1 MRNRAIACAKGA
13 LLLFVLLGCSRQEE
27 FKSETLTFGSHLSG
41 LPVTGIVQSLA
52 AEFER
57 ESGIKIDFQISPD
70 SQWRSI
76 IQSRLE
82 SGDAPDIFCA
92 DTPVNLVSSL
102 HVENYCVPL
111 TDEEWVSRMDENV
124 VPAVSA
130 AGDVYGITFSGKKMY
145 FFIYN
150 KALFEKAGATV
161 PTNYN
166 ELKDTCQKLKAIGV
180 TPMFEGTRNGWHQVL
195 PLFETGGLYLEK
207 DPQLY
212 EKLNANEVDLDEI
225 PELIEIIREIKE
237 CWDLGFFTEDATSR
251 TVEEAKEAFYFGQCA
266 MFVGEIAWIHEVK
279 SSFAEFDEST
289 AGIFVMPWGGNQVVG
304 VNPASNALFISKRSA
319 HIEEAKEFFAFLAR
333 KENLQKRLEGEPR
346 LSELCWPQI
355 HGGYS
360 DEVLEFL
367 DGLPKAPVVQIAVN
381 YIDNQWMD
389 IGKDI
394 ENMFKGTLT
403 PDDVLA
409 LMMERR
415 RNQAVSGGDPG
426 WTSQ

>member
-1 MRNRAIACAKGA
+1 MKARVIACAASA
-13 LLLFVLLGCSRQEE
+13 LLVCGLLGCSRQEE

-70 SQWRSI
+70 SMWRNI
-76 IQSRLE
+76 IQTHLE
-82 SGDAPDIFCA
+82 AGDAPDIFCA

-130 AGDVYGITFSGKKMY
+130 AGDVYGITFAGKKMY

-150 KALFEKAGATV
+150 KELFEKAGADV
-161 PTNYN
+161 PTNYS
-166 ELKDTCQKLKAIGV
+166 ELKDACQKLKAIGV
-180 TPMFEGTRNGWHQVL
+180 TPMFEGTRNGWQQVL
-195 PLFETGGLYLEK
+195 PLFETGGLYLEQ

-212 EKLNANEVDLDEI
+212 EKLNANEVDLDDI
-225 PELIEIIREIKE
+225 PCLIEIIREIKE
-237 CWDLGFFTEDATSR
+237 CWDLGFFSEDATNKA
-251 TVEEAKEAFYFGQCA
+251 VEEAKEAFYFGQCA
-266 MFVGEIAWIHEVK
+266 MFVGEIAWIQEVK
-279 SSFAEFDEST
+279 SSFPEFDESK
-289 AGIFVMPWGGNQVVG
+289 AGIFVMPWGGNQVIG
-304 VNPASNALFISKRSA
+304 VNPASNALFISKTSP
-319 HIEEAKEFFAFLAR
+319 HVEEAKEFFAFLAR
-333 KENLQKRLEGEPR
+333 KENLTKRLEGEPR
-346 LSELCWPQI
+346 LSELCWPEI

-360 DEVLEFL
+360 DEVQQFL
-367 DGLPKAPVVQIAVN
+367 DSFPKASVVQIAVN

-394 ENMFKGTLT
+394 ENMFKGSLS
-403 PDDVLA
+403 PDDVLE

-415 RNQAVSGGDPG
+415 SAQAVAGGDPG
-426 WTSQ
+426 WAAQ